1 MKRPTSVV
9 NMTVPTVTIYTD
21 GGCRPNP
28 GPGGWAA
35 LLIYGKRERELVGSE
50 PDSTNNRMELR
61 AAIEALRAL
70 KEPCLVDLHTDS
82 QYLQRGITS
91 WLPRWVKNG
100 WRTSGRRPVKNQDVW
115 QELHA
120 AMQRH
125 DVRWHWVRGHAG
137 DARNARVDRLARRA
151 IGRGGK

>member
-1 MKRPTSVV
+1 MP
-9 NMTVPTVTIYTD
+9 MPHVTIYTD

-35 LLIYGKRERELVGSE
+35 LLIYSKHERELVGSK
-50 PDSTNNRMELR
+50 PHSTNNRMELR

-70 KEPCLVDLHTDS
+70 KEPCQVDLYTDS
-82 QYLQRGITS
+82 QYLHQGITS
-91 WLPRWVKNG
+91 WLPKWVKNG
-100 WRTSGRRPVKNQDVW
+100 WRTCARRPVKNQDLW

-125 DVRWHWVRGHAG
+125 EVRWRWVRGHAG
-137 DARNARVDRLARRA
+137 DARNTRVDRLARQA
-151 IGRGGK
+151 IGRAAGQGSK